1 MGAYVVRRIIQSVP
15 LLIGITIITFG
26 IMQLA
31 PGNPLMMMVNPDTS
45 PEDYLK
51 VQEQLGMDR
60 PLHIQYLRWL
70 GQVLRG
76 NLGYAVQS
84 GRPVAELILER
95 LPATITL
102 SLSALAVSYTLS
114 IPLGVISALRQHSVV
129 DYCLTLFAF
138 WGLSIPN
145 FFFAVILVYIFS
157 LRLNLLPTSG
167 HMSIYEEFTGL
178 AFVLDRVRYLIL
190 PVLALALGGMASNM
204 RYTRS
209 SMLDVLG
216 EDYIRTARAKGLAG
230 RVVIYKHALRNA
242 LLPIITVFGMTVPFL
257 LGGSFIIETI
267 FAWPGMGRL
276 GVSAI
281 FAREY
286 PILMGLNL
294 LTSSLVLFGNLLA
307 DVLYAFADPRIHYS

>member
-1 MGAYVVRRIIQSVP
+1 MGPYVVRRFIQSVP

-31 PGNPLMMMVNPDTS
+31 PGNPLMMMVSPDTS
-45 PEDYLK
+45 PEDYLR

-60 PLHIQYLRWL
+60 PLPVQYLRWL

-84 GRPVAELILER
+84 GRPVAQLILER
-95 LPATITL
+95 LPATMTL
-102 SLSALAVSYTLS
+102 SASALIVSYLLS
-114 IPLGVISALRQHSVV
+114 IPLGVMSALKQHSVT

-145 FFFAVILVYIFS
+145 FFFGVILVYVFS

-167 HMSIYEEFTGL
+167 HTSIYEEFTGL
-178 AFVLDRVRYLIL
+178 ALILDRMRYLVL
-190 PVLALALGGMASNM
+190 PVLALALSGTASNM

-216 EDYIRTARAKGLAG
+216 QDYIRTARAKGLSG

-307 DVLYAFADPRIHYS
+307 DVLYALADPRIQYS